1 MVSSEPSW
9 IRMTSNMVGLPAY
22 WFIDSKKSS
31 LDLESFILSSRN
43 SIASMVPICIR
54 MRRSTH
60 IFDNLLL
67 STSSS
72 SLRVPDLPTR
82 SEEHTSE
89 LQSLMRIS
97 YAVFCLKKKMLQ
109 GTNILQEVVEDHYRT
124 RMNHRP

>member
-72 SLRVPDLPTR
+72 SLRVPDLPTSIAGR

-97 YAVFCLKKKMLQ
+97 YAVFCLKKKNNTHTQ
-109 GTNILQEVVEDHYRT
+109 T
-124 RMNHRP
+124 